1 MASPLS
7 VLDQQHREVSA
18 LFEQVRSPDTDHRT
32 ALAELIRRLAAHLSV
47 ERSVVLPTVKRRR
60 LLGPDLSRELKR
72 DHSQMGRLLVR
83 IERRKVDS
91 PDLVDLLT
99 QLEDRFEQHLRR
111 CRRLTGL
118 GAAMDRDALDDM
130 STRMERA
137 EGVILSHPHP
147 HLLSLGPVSR
157 AATKVAS
164 HFDTARDRTV
174 SNQP

>member
-1 MASPLS
+1 MAE
-7 VLDQQHREVSA
+7 VRRDQPNAHA

-91 PDLVDLLT
+91 PDLVDLFFGNI
-99 QLEDRFEQHLRR
+99 DRFLEIRS
-111 CRRLTGL
+111 RLP
-118 GAAMDRDALDDM
+118 DAD
-130 STRMERA
+130 
-137 EGVILSHPHP
+137 
-147 HLLSLGPVSR
+147 
-157 AATKVAS
+157 
-164 HFDTARDRTV
+164 
-174 SNQP
+174 